1 MQSDVSYWNLIYK
14 ARLHDMF
21 LQILLSFC
29 FFCIYELF
37 HLSGCEYFLM
47 KI

>member
-21 LQILLSFC
+21 LQVLLPFC
-29 FFCIYELF
+29 FFPYMNLF
-37 HLSGCEYFLM
+37 HLSGGEYFLM